1 MRRVLAP
8 GFAIVAGLT
17 LSACGGASPAQK
29 AVSVMPQPLIANT
42 PPVATAVAVGWTP
55 VQTAQ
60 AEAAQL
66 QAAETQYATCYAYA
80 GLDQGLIQDTVP
92 TTMALS
98 QSCATYGLSSA
109 EVWQIQDLLMQTA

>member
-1 MRRVLAP
+1 MRRVLAL
-8 GFAIVAGLT
+8 GFGIVT
-17 LSACGGASPAQK
+17 CFTMSACGGATTAQ
-29 AVSVMPQPLIANT
+29 VVPVTDQPLIANAPT
-42 PPVATAVAVGWTP
+42 IPTAVAVGWTP